1 MKDYR
6 EPIWGTPAEASVL
19 KVQRRDIVPVVSD
32 NPEYTGMRFSP
43 SHLMRLPQHLFLS
56 ALFVL
61 LVASPLGQAAAANAQ
76 LQRVIDDHW
85 EYHLRENPTSASRMG
100 DKRFNDRLAG
110 VSDKDRARRLAAEQA
125 FVRRLQEIDTSS
137 LAGDERVNRDLLLWV
152 LNNSIESNELYL
164 DRIPVNTFYSFWNTA
179 LSASRGLNMRQVA
192 DYEDYIKRLE
202 DIGRYFDENIANMRA
217 GIEDG
222 FVLPKIVVE
231 GIAPTVRAQV
241 YDDPTKSSLYEPF
254 AKLPDNFSSTQKQQI
269 KAGGKKAIQ
278 EYAIPAFDRVASF
291 LEGEYME
298 AASDSLAAEDLPR
311 GEDYYRHAIR
321 TYVTMDMDPAEIHK
335 IGLAE
340 VKRIR
345 SEMNDLI
352 EKVNEETDFNGDF
365 DAFTEFLRTDPQ
377 FYAKT
382 PRELLKEASYIAKRI
397 DYRLPEFFGK
407 LPRLPYGVVPVPDEI
422 APNYTTASYNP
433 AAIGGNRGGAYWL
446 NTHALDQRP
455 MYELVALTLHEAVP
469 GHHLTGALSLELEN
483 VPKFRRNL
491 YLSAYGEG
499 WALYTERLG
508 VEMGVYEDDYQ
519 LFGRLSYE
527 MWRAA
532 RLVIDTGIHSQGWTR
547 QQALDY
553 LSDNTSLSEANVRAE
568 VDRYISWP
576 GQALSYKMG
585 EIKIRALRAKAEQA
599 LGNKFD
605 LRAFHDAV
613 LANGALP
620 MEMLEVQM
628 DEFIAASE

>member
-1 MKDYR
+1 
-6 EPIWGTPAEASVL
+6 
-19 KVQRRDIVPVVSD
+19 
-32 NPEYTGMRFSP
+32 MRFFTPYTMRP
-43 SHLMRLPQHLFLS
+43 SHRLFLS
-56 ALFVL
+56 SLIALMLVL
-61 LVASPLGQAAAANAQ
+61 PVSRAAADSAQ
-76 LQRVIDDHW
+76 LQKVIEDHW
-85 EYHLRENPTSASRMG
+85 QYYLQENPTSASRMG
-100 DKRFNDRLAG
+100 DKRYNDRLPQVAE
-110 VSDKDRARRLAAEQA
+110 KDRARRLAAEQG
-125 FVRRLQEIDTSS
+125 FVKRLQDIEPTSLS
-137 LAGDERVNRDLLLWV
+137 ADERVNRDLLLWV
-152 LNNSIESNELYL
+152 LNNSIESNQLYL

-179 LSASRGLNMRQVA
+179 LSASRGLNMPQES
-192 DYEDYIKRLE
+192 DYRDYIKRLE
-202 DIGRYFDENIANMRA
+202 DVARYFDENIANMRA

-241 YDDPTKSSLYEPF
+241 HKDPEASSLYEPF
-254 AKLPDNFSSTQKQQI
+254 QKLPESFSAEQKQRI
-269 KAGGKKAIQ
+269 TVAGKKAIR
-278 EYAIPAFDRVASF
+278 EYAIPAFDRVATF
-291 LEGEYME
+291 LEGEYMQ
-298 AASDSLAAEDLPR
+298 AATDSLAAEDLP
-311 GEDYYRHAIR
+311 GGKDYYRHAIR
-321 TYVTMDMDPAEIHK
+321 TYVTLDMDPAEIHK

-340 VKRIR
+340 VQRIR
-345 SEMNDLI
+345 NEMNALV
-352 EKVNEETDFNGDF
+352 EQVNKDTDFSGDF
-365 DAFTEFLRTDPQ
+365 EDFTEFLRTDPQ

-407 LPRLPYGVVPVPDEI
+407 LPRLPYGVVPVPEEI

-455 MYELVALTLHEAVP
+455 LYELVALTLHEAAP
-469 GHHLTGALSLELEN
+469 GHHLQGALSLELEN
-483 VPKFRRNL
+483 LPKFRRDL

-508 VEMGVYEDDYQ
+508 VEMGVYETPYQ
-519 LFGRLSYE
+519 QFGRLSYE

-553 LSDNTSLSEANVRAE
+553 LSDNTSLSRANVRAE

-585 EIKIRALRAKAEQA
+585 EIKIRELRTRAETALEKQ
-599 LGNKFD
+599 FD

-620 MEMLEVQM
+620 MEMLEAEM
-628 DEFIAASE
+628 DRFIAENKQ

>member
-1 MKDYR
+1 MFR
-6 EPIWGTPAEASVL
+6 RFLAQPA
-19 KVQRRDIVPVVSD
+19 
-32 NPEYTGMRFSP
+32 
-43 SHLMRLPQHLFLS
+43 RLWSF
-56 ALFVL
+56 FL
-61 LVASPLGQAAAANAQ
+61 LVTALVAPAVHADTASAQ
-76 LQRVIDDHW
+76 LQAIIDDHW
-85 EYHLRENPTSASRMG
+85 QYSLREDPITASRMG
-100 DKRFNDRLAG
+100 EKGYSDRLPG
-110 VSDKDRARRLAAEQA
+110 VSPADRS
-125 FVRRLQEIDTSS
+125 RRLQAEEAFVARLNKVDSRQ
-137 LAGDERVNRDLLLWV
+137 LNEAERVNKDLLTWV
-152 LNNSIESNELYL
+152 LKNSIESNRLYL
-164 DRIPVNTFYSFWNTA
+164 ERIPVNTFYSFWSSA
-179 LSASRGLNMRQVA
+179 LDASSGLNMPQVS
-192 DYEDYIKRLE
+192 DYEDYIKRIQ
-202 DIGRYFDENIANMRA
+202 DFGRYFDENLANMRA
-217 GIEDG
+217 GIADG
-222 FVLPKIVVE
+222 FVLPKIVVQ

-241 YDDPTKSSLYEPF
+241 YADPKESSLYEPF
-254 AKLPDNFSSTQKQQI
+254 TDLPDNFPASEKQRLQ
-269 KAGGKKAIQ
+269 KAGAAAIR
-278 EYAIPAFDRVASF
+278 EHAIPAFDRVATF
-291 LEGEYME
+291 LEGDYMN
-298 AASDSLAAEDLPR
+298 AASESLAAEDLPA

-321 TYVTMDMDPAEIHK
+321 TYVTLDMAPADIHK

-345 SEMNDLI
+345 EEMNQLI
-352 EKVNEETDFNGDF
+352 AESGF
-365 DAFTEFLRTDPQ
+365 DGGFDEFTEFLRTDPQ
-377 FYAKT
+377 FYAET

-433 AAIGGNRGGAYWL
+433 AAIGGTRGGAYWL

-455 MYELVALTLHEAVP
+455 MYELVALTLHEAAP
-469 GHHLTGALSLELEN
+469 GHHLQGALSQELEN
-483 VPKFRRNL
+483 VPDFRRGL

-508 VEMGVYEDDYQ
+508 VEMGVYENAYQ
-519 LFGRLSYE
+519 QFGRLSYE

-547 QQALDY
+547 QQALDF
-553 LSDNTSLSEANVRAE
+553 LADNTSLSKANVRAE

-585 EIKIRALRAKAEQA
+585 EIKIRELRAKAEKA
-599 LGNKFD
+599 LGDRFD

-628 DEFIAASE
+628 DRFIAANQ

>member
-1 MKDYR
+1 M
-6 EPIWGTPAEASVL
+6 PGNILTPFLRATTFLISLLAVVGFLVSPAVRAESASEQL
-19 KVQRRDIVPVVSD
+19 RD
-32 NPEYTGMRFSP
+32 
-43 SHLMRLPQHLFLS
+43 
-56 ALFVL
+56 
-61 LVASPLGQAAAANAQ
+61 
-76 LQRVIDDHW
+76 VIEDHW
-85 EYHLRENPTSASRMG
+85 QYSLREDPITAGRMG
-100 DKRFNDRLAG
+100 EKGFNDRLPG
-110 VSDKDRARRLAAEQA
+110 VAEKDRSRRLKEEKT
-125 FVRRLQEIDTSS
+125 FVARLEKIDSS
-137 LAGDERVNRDLLLWV
+137 QLTASERVNRDLLTWV
-152 LNNSIESNELYL
+152 LKNSMESNEQYL
-164 DRIPVNTFYSFWNTA
+164 DRIPVNTFYSFWSAA
-179 LSASRGLNMRQVA
+179 LDASSGLNMRKVS
-192 DYEDYIKRLE
+192 DYEDYIKRIQ
-202 DIGRYFDENIANMRA
+202 DFGRYFDENIANMRA
-217 GIEDG
+217 GIKDR

-241 YDDPTKSSLYEPF
+241 YDDPEKSSLYEPF
-254 AKLPDNFSSTQKQQI
+254 RSLPEKFSDADKKRLQKQGAAAI
-269 KAGGKKAIQ
+269 KQ
-278 EYAIPAFDRVASF
+278 FAIPAFDRVATF
-291 LEGEYME
+291 LEGDYM
-298 AASDSLAAEDLPR
+298 AAATESIAVEDLP
-311 GEDYYRHAIR
+311 GGKDYYRHAIK
-321 TYVTMDMDPAEIHK
+321 TYVTLDMDPAEIHQ

-345 SEMNDLI
+345 GEMNALI
-352 EKVNEETDFNGDF
+352 AQLKKEGKFSGSFEE
-365 DAFTEFLRTDPQ
+365 FTEFLRTDPQ
-377 FYAKT
+377 FYAET

-433 AAIGGNRGGAYWL
+433 AAIGGTRGGAYWV

-455 MYELVALTLHEAVP
+455 LYELVALTLHEAVP
-469 GHHLTGALSLELEN
+469 GHHLQGALSQELEN
-483 VPKFRRNL
+483 VPNFRRNL

-508 VEMGVYEDDYQ
+508 VEMGVYENAYQ
-519 LFGRLSYE
+519 QFGRLSYE

-547 QQALDY
+547 QQALDF
-553 LSDNTSLSEANVRAE
+553 LADNTSLSRANVRAE

-585 EIKIRALRAKAEQA
+585 EIKIRELRAKAEKA
-599 LGNKFD
+599 LGDQFD

-628 DEFIAASE
+628 DRFIAENKS